1 MIKKKKT
8 VYIITIIFSALA
20 LLYAIVF
27 FFDYKAMASYI
38 EVPAYVS
45 DITTTSKRNG
55 RSSST
60 AYNYTINYTYEGSTY
75 QYYVK
80 KSSSYPRTVS
90 RVWIDPK
97 TFDVSVYSRGTMLI
111 GSFLFFSISVICMGA
126 TILVYNKIDKKR
138 ETLAVSTNLL

>member
-8 VYIITIIFSALA
+8 VYIISIIFSALA

-90 RVWIDPK
+90 RVWIDSK

-111 GSFLFFSISVICMGA
+111 GSFLFFSISVIWMGS
-126 TILVYNKIDKKR
+126 TILFYKKIEKK
-138 ETLAVSTNLL
+138 